1 MTAVGAAQQAGPK
14 YFVDIEGAD
23 YPWDAP
29 TITTAQLRQLAVW
42 ESNQQV
48 VEVDLETMTE
58 TALADDA
65 VVTLMPPGGFAK
77 KIRFKRGLLTGV
89 PNADAHAHGD
99 TRPTRSLIG
108 WLDEGDALSH
118 LLGRGPTP
126 QDNLT
131 EITKKIIAAKAAVSE
146 RPKFEASDPTVLGD
160 SATLSQIAARPDV
173 QNSFAGVNWSVQ
185 WVDLTR
191 VQSVQKFIYADHLA
205 SRVAVAAQGSDALAD
220 LCFPRSQQEQ
230 IQFNVDL
237 DGLGILV
244 STYNPHLRVGCLPPQ
259 QMLVASAPGNL
270 PQQMLSLPFGI
281 NLGISYL
288 HVAQYQDRF
297 ILRDGT
303 HRAVALLR
311 EGIRVVPAVI
321 VEAPSWEFVAPIPG
335 LLPEAIVVGD
345 RPPLLTDFW
354 DEVASADGRQQRIKT
369 CWYIRANRIS
379 VPL

>member
-1 MTAVGAAQQAGPK
+1 
-14 YFVDIEGAD
+14 VDIEGTD

-29 TITTAQLRQLAVW
+29 TITTAQLRQLAIW
-42 ESNQQV
+42 EPNQQV
-48 VEVDLETMTE
+48 VAVDLEPMTE
-58 TALADDA
+58 TTLADDD
-65 VVTLMPPGGFAK
+65 VVTLMSRRGVAK
-77 KIRFKRGLLTGV
+77 KIRFKRGLSTGV
-89 PNADAHAHGD
+89 ASADALAHGD
-99 TRPTRSLIG
+99 ARPTRSLIG
-108 WLDEGDALSH
+108 WLDDEDALSH

-126 QDNLT
+126 QDDLM
-131 EITKKIIAAKAAVSE
+131 EPTKKIVAAKAAVSE
-146 RPKFEASDPTVLGD
+146 RPKFEVGDPTVPGD
-160 SATLSQIAARPDV
+160 SSTLSQIAARPDV
-173 QNSFAGVNWSVQ
+173 QSSFAGANWSVQ
-185 WVDLTR
+185 WVDLNR

-237 DGLGILV
+237 DGLGASI

-270 PQQMLSLPFGI
+270 PQQVLSLPFGI

-303 HRAVALLR
+303 HRAAGLLR
-311 EGIRVVPAVI
+311 EGISVVPAVI

-335 LLPEAIVVGD
+335 LLPEATVLGD

-354 DEVASADGRQQRIKT
+354 HEVASADGRQQRIKT
-369 CWYIRANRIS
+369 CWYIRANRIP
-379 VPL
+379 VPV